1 MVCNCGALAEPA
13 LAQLLRMLLLLL
25 CAFVAFAF
33 ILWRVCIHFRTFEQN
48 VVVWGFFVLLFVAA
62 AATALTAA
70 AAVAAVAAAPARVV
84 KVVVQLDTR

>member
-1 MVCNCGALAEPA
+1 
-13 LAQLLRMLLLLL
+13 MLLLLL

-48 VVVWGFFVLLFVAA
+48 VVVWGFFVLLVVAA

-70 AAVAAVAAAPARVV
+70 AAVAAAPARVV